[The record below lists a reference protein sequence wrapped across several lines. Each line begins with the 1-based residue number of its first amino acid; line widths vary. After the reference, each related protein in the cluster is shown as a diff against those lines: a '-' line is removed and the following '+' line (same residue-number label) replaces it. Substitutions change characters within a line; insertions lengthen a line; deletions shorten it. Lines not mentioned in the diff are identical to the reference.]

1 MPWPLRLKRNLIM
14 SSKQIRIA
22 IVDDHTDVRGTW
34 RLLLEQ
40 DNRFDVVAECA
51 NAQQAID
58 VAAKLVPDVML
69 MEIDMS
75 PLNGLEATKKILRQ
89 NPSMKII
96 GVSIEDQPSYALS
109 MLKVGAKGYVTKN
122 SSREEM
128 TFAIMKI
135 YNGGQYICEEVQSKM
150 KHGEE

>member
-1 MPWPLRLKRNLIM
+1 MR
-14 SSKQIRIA
+14 SKQIRIA
-22 IVDDHTDVRGTW
+22 IVDDHTDVRKTW

-40 DNRFDVVAECA
+40 DQRFHVVAECA

-58 VAAKLVPDVML
+58 VAAKLEPDVIL

-89 NPSMKII
+89 NPLMKII
-96 GVSIEDQPSYALS
+96 GVSIDDQPSYALS
-109 MLKVGAKGYVTKN
+109 MLKIGAKGYVTKN
-122 SSREEM
+122 SSPAEM

-135 YNGGQYICEEVQSKM
+135 LNGGQYICQEVQSKM
-150 KHGEE
+150 RNGEE

>member
-1 MPWPLRLKRNLIM
+1 M
-14 SSKQIRIA
+14 SSKHIRIIIA
-22 IVDDHTDVRGTW
+22 DDHTDVRETW

-40 DNRFDVVAECA
+40 DKRFVIVAECA
-51 NAQQAID
+51 NGQQAID
-58 VAAKLVPDVML
+58 AAEGLLPDVIL

-75 PLNGLEATKKILRQ
+75 PINGFEATKKILQQ
-89 NPSMKII
+89 NPAMKII
-96 GVSIEDQPSYALS
+96 GVSIDDQPSYALS

-135 YNGGQYICEEVQSKM
+135 FNGGQYICEEVRVKM
-150 KHGEE
+150 KDERNDEQGTRNTER

>member
-1 MPWPLRLKRNLIM
+1 M

-22 IVDDHTDVRGTW
+22 IVDGHTDVRKTW

-40 DNRFDVVAECA
+40 DKRFDVVAECTS
-51 NAQQAID
+51 AQQAID
-58 VAAKLVPDVML
+58 VAAKLVPDVIL

-75 PLNGLEATKKILRQ
+75 PLSGLEATKKILRQ

-96 GVSIEDQPSYALS
+96 GVSIDDQPSFALS

-135 YNGGQYICEEVQSKM
+135 FNGGQYICEEVQNKM
-150 KHGEE
+150 NNEQGTSNME

>member
-1 MPWPLRLKRNLIM
+1 
-14 SSKQIRIA
+14 
-22 IVDDHTDVRGTW
+22 
-34 RLLLEQ
+34 
-40 DNRFDVVAECA
+40 
-51 NAQQAID
+51 
-58 VAAKLVPDVML
+58 
-69 MEIDMS
+69 MS
-75 PLNGLEATKKILRQ
+75 PLSGLEATKKILRQ

-135 YNGGQYICEEVQSKM
+135 FNGGEYICEEVQGKM